1 MKAKHVEN
9 IEKPKGNNGELEEVK
24 EDAGAREK
32 VGEQQ

>member
-9 IEKPKGNNGELEEVK
+9 IEKPKGNNRELEEAK

-32 VGEQQ
+32 VGEQ